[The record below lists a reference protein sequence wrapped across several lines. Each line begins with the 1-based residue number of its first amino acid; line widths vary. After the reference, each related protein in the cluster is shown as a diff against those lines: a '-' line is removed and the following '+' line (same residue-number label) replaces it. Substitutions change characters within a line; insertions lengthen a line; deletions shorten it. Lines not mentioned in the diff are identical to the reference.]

1 MKKISIGN
9 MAFALAALS
18 GLVLS
23 GCSKEMTETAAV
35 SGTKVSK
42 TISAERNDGFKTS
55 LQDKSV
61 LWTEGDKVAVFAYGE
76 SYNLYDADINGSVS
90 GINGSKA
97 VITAELKDIC
107 TPQYVV
113 YPTAENAAFSPE
125 NKEIR
130 TSVPAEYTITAGS
143 FPIGANVAAGKVEDG
158 KVTMQNMM
166 ALLKFELTA
175 KDISKVV
182 FNTAAGEALCGTVT
196 IDASQLRIT
205 KVEGEPEVTLLPAE
219 GKGTFDAGVY
229 YLPVAPLE
237 MKEGFYVRLVDSE
250 GFTAKKI
257 HATTYTPVANKVIN
271 LGKQSEWGVDVHVGA
286 VQTGTPEVNG
296 SDIIVSGNSFKIK
309 YPEESADVK
318 FGIEYSNDACTTWHS
333 ITVEDGFKTTFDVTI
348 PGYSKQKKYHIRS
361 WAQYKDD
368 DKAYGEE
375 QILNLI
381 TGPLTFVLNF
391 IDHDPND
398 LEHSNLKYIGNDP
411 NWSWPTNVSST
422 ATRRIVASVEDRFSY
437 RVDDELT
444 VYFSI
449 INPISV
455 SSGYYFANDDPING
469 ATGFCYRDK
478 YIFMSTPAIP
488 DFKLD
493 NVKLALQNNSRKS
506 QMYVKY
512 TVTPPS
518 SDALGNNST
527 VVGTETERIGVY
539 DYSIAVHK
547 NLSTEGKKNVS
558 SANTEHMIYFTTNGY
573 CRQIEYTYVPE

>member
-1 MKKISIGN
+1 MTLVLVAI
-9 MAFALAALS
+9 S
-18 GLVLS
+18 GLMIA
-23 GCSKEMTETAAV
+23 GCNKEMTEPAAV
-35 SGTKVSK
+35 SGTKVLK
-42 TISAERNDGFKTS
+42 TISAERNGGFKTS

-61 LWTEGDKVAVFAYGE
+61 LWTEGDKVAVFGYGE
-76 SYNLYDADINGSVS
+76 AYDIYDRDINGSVKD
-90 GINGSKA
+90 INGAKA

-113 YPTAENAAFSPE
+113 YPTSEKTAINTATS
-125 NKEIR
+125 EIQ
-130 TSVPAEYTITAGS
+130 TVIPAEYRIAAGS
-143 FPIGANVAAGKVEDG
+143 FPNGSNVAAGKVENG
-158 KVTMQNMM
+158 KVTMQNLM
-166 ALLKFELTA
+166 ALLKFEITA
-175 KDISKVV
+175 NDISKVL
-182 FNTAAGEALCGTVT
+182 FNTVAGEALSGTVT
-196 IDASQLRIT
+196 IDAAELRIS
-205 KVEGEPEVTLLPAE
+205 KIEGGSEVSLLPVEGKE
-219 GKGTFDAGVY
+219 TFDAGIY
-229 YLPVAPLE
+229 YLPVAPFE

-286 VQTGTPEVNG
+286 VQTGTPSVSG
-296 SDIIVSGNSFKIK
+296 SDIIVSGNSFRIK
-309 YPEESADVK
+309 YPEESADIK
-318 FGIEYSNDACTTWHS
+318 FGIEYSNDACATWHS

-348 PGYSKQKKYHIRS
+348 PAYCDQRKYHIRS
-361 WAQYKDD
+361 WAQYKND

-411 NWSWPTNVSST
+411 NWSWPTNIQST
-422 ATRRIVASVEDRFSY
+422 ASRRIVALTEDRFSY
-437 RVDDELT
+437 KVDDDLT

-455 SSGYYFANDDPING
+455 SSGYYFANDDPTTG

-478 YIFMSTPAIP
+478 YIFMSTPALP

-493 NVKLALQNNSRKS
+493 NVTLAMQNDSRKS

-512 TVTPPS
+512 TATPPS
-518 SDALGNNST
+518 TDVLGDNGAA
-527 VVGTETERIGVY
+527 VGKVTERIGAY
-539 DYSIAVHK
+539 DYYMAIHK
-547 NLSTEGKKNVS
+547 NLSTVGKKNVS
-558 SANTEHMIYFTTNGY
+558 SVNTEHMIYFTTNGY
-573 CRQIEYTYVPE
+573 CRQIQYTYVPE